1 MTLWVVPEGL
11 AGASAAVETLTA
23 RLAAQHAALAPLI
36 TAVVPSAAEIRRPC
50 RARSS
55 SGCGHRARGG
65 GGPRHSP
72 SLPTRRI
79 RQTALRRWR

>member
-36 TAVVPSAAEIRRPC
+36 TAVVSSAADPATLQSAVEFRLRT
-50 RARSS
+50 
-55 SGCGHRARGG
+55 
-65 GGPRHSP
+65 P
-72 SLPTRRI
+72 ST
-79 RQTALRRWR
+79 RRWRSKAQP